1 METRKLFYEDSH
13 LKTFSATVTGC
24 AETKG
29 GWNVT
34 LDATAFYP
42 TGGGQN
48 CDLGTLGVVNVLD
61 VKEQGAEI
69 LHLCDA
75 PLQIGSTVEGTI
87 DWERRFDHMQQH
99 SGEHLVMG
107 QIYKKFGYH
116 NVGFHMGTGLVTID
130 LDGPVTWEDL
140 LEIEGCVNRI
150 IWENRPVKT
159 WYPSPEELPLVN
171 YRSKKALP
179 WPVRIVE
186 FSEADVCACCGTHVK
201 STGEIGLV
209 KFVSCIKF
217 KEGVRIELASGKRA
231 MELFQNIFE
240 QNRQVSQ
247 TFSAKILETGA
258 AARKFNEMLN
268 QERFRATGLQR
279 KVFAAIAESYAG
291 AIRALHYEEGLNP
304 GQVRELAD
312 AIAEK
317 AETAIVY
324 SGFDDAGYSICIIS
338 KTADTRALG
347 KAVSQALNGRGGGKP
362 GAFQGSI
369 QATRG
374 QIEEFFRSS
383 CHYDNNN
390 Q

>member
-1 METRKLFYEDSH
+1 METRKLYYADSH
-13 LKTFSATVTGC
+13 LKEFSATVTGC
-24 AETKG
+24 EEVKG
-29 GWNVT
+29 GWAVK
-34 LDATAFYP
+34 LDATVFYP

-48 CDLGTLGVVNVLD
+48 CDLGVLGGANVLD
-61 VKEQGAEI
+61 VKEQGQEI

-75 PLQIGSTVEGTI
+75 PLAVGSTVTGVI
-87 DWERRFDHMQQH
+87 DWQRRFDHMQQH

-107 QIYKKFGYH
+107 QVYGKFGYH

-140 LEIEGCVNRI
+140 MEIERNTNRI

-159 WYPSPEELPLVN
+159 WYPSPEELPNVK

-186 FSEADVCACCGTHVK
+186 FDRADVCACCGTHVK

-217 KEGVRIELASGKRA
+217 KEGVRIEMASGARA
-231 MELFQNIFE
+231 MALFQNIFE

-247 TFSAKILETGA
+247 VFSAKILETGA
-258 AARKFNEMLN
+258 AAHKFNEMLL
-268 QERFRATGLQR
+268 QEKYRNVGLQR
-279 KVFAAIAESYAG
+279 KIFTAIAESYSG
-291 AIRALHYEEGLNP
+291 KDRAVHFEEGLNP

-317 AETAIVY
+317 AATAIVY
-324 SGFDDAGYSICIIS
+324 SGSDDAGYSICIIS
-338 KTADTRALG
+338 KGVDTRELG
-347 KAVSQALNGRGGGKP
+347 KTVNAQLNGRGGGKP
-362 GAFQGSI
+362 GAFQGNLR
-369 QATRG
+369 ATKAE
-374 QIEEFFRSS
+374 IEAFFA
-383 CHYDNNN
+383 
-390 Q
+390 

>member
-1 METRKLFYEDSH
+1 MDHRKLYYADSH
-13 LKTFSATVTGC
+13 LKEFSATVTGC
-24 AETKG
+24 TETKG
-29 GWNVT
+29 GWAVT

-48 CDLGTLGVVNVLD
+48 CDLGTLGGANVLD
-61 VKEQGAEI
+61 VREQAEEI
-69 LHLCDA
+69 IHLCDA
-75 PLQIGSTVEGTI
+75 PLQIGSTVKGAI

-107 QIYKKFGYH
+107 QVYQKFGYH

-130 LDGPVTWEDL
+130 LDGPVSWEDL
-140 LEIEGCVNRI
+140 LEIESNVNRI

-159 WYPSPEELPLVN
+159 WYPSAEELPTVN

-186 FSEADVCACCGTHVK
+186 FSGADVCACCGTHVK
-201 STGEIGLV
+201 FTGEIGMV

-217 KEGVRIELASGKRA
+217 KEGVRIEMASGKRA
-231 MELFQNIFE
+231 MELFRNIFE

-258 AARKFNEMLN
+258 AAKKFNELLN
-268 QERFRATGLQR
+268 QEKYRATGLQR
-279 KVFAAIAESYAG
+279 KLFAAIAAGYAG
-291 AIRALHYEEGLNP
+291 KAQAVHFEEGLNP
-304 GQVRELAD
+304 GSVRELAD

-317 AETAIVY
+317 AQTAIVY
-324 SGFDDAGYSICIIS
+324 SGTDDAGYSICIIS
-338 KTADTRALG
+338 KTADTRELG
-347 KAVSQALNGRGGGKP
+347 KAVNAALNGRGGGKP

-369 QATRG
+369 QASKA
-374 QIEEFFRSS
+374 QIEDFFA
-383 CHYDNNN
+383 
-390 Q
+390 

>member
-13 LKTFSATVTGC
+13 LKDFSATVTGC
-24 AETKG
+24 TQTKG
-29 GWNVT
+29 GWAVT

-48 CDLGTLGVVNVLD
+48 CDLGTLGGVNVLD
-61 VKEQGAEI
+61 VKEQGEEI
-69 LHLCDA
+69 LHLCDG
-75 PLQIGSTVEGTI
+75 PLEIGSTVEGAI
-87 DWERRFDHMQQH
+87 DWQRRFDHMQQH

-107 QIYKKFGYH
+107 QVYRKFGYH
-116 NVGFHMGTGLVTID
+116 NMGFHMGESLVTID

-140 LEIEGCVNRI
+140 MEIERSVNEI
-150 IWENRPVKT
+150 IWQNRPVKT
-159 WYPSPEELPLVN
+159 WYPSPEELPNVK

-186 FSEADVCACCGTHVK
+186 FDGADVCACCGTHVQF
-201 STGEIGLV
+201 TGETGLV

-217 KEGVRIELASGKRA
+217 KEGVRIEMASGKRA

-268 QERFRATGLQR
+268 QEKYRATGLQR
-279 KVFAAIAESYAG
+279 KIFSAIASGYAG
-291 AIRALHYEEGLNP
+291 KEQVLHFEEDLNP

-317 AETAIVY
+317 AKAAIALSGSDET
-324 SGFDDAGYSICIIS
+324 GYSICIIS
-338 KTADTRALG
+338 KTEDTRALG
-347 KAVSQALNGRGGGKP
+347 RAVNEALNGRGGGKP
-362 GAFQGSI
+362 GAFQGSLR
-369 QATRG
+369 ATRA
-374 QIEEFFRSS
+374 QIEDFFA
-383 CHYDNNN
+383 CTK
-390 Q
+390 

>member
-1 METRKLFYEDSH
+1 METRKLYYADSH
-13 LKTFSATVTGC
+13 LKEFSATVTGC
-24 AETKG
+24 EEVKG
-29 GWNVT
+29 GWAVK
-34 LDATAFYP
+34 LDATVFYP

-48 CDLGTLGVVNVLD
+48 CDLGILGGANVLD
-61 VKEQGAEI
+61 VKEQGQEI

-75 PLQIGSTVEGTI
+75 PLAVGSTVTGVI
-87 DWERRFDHMQQH
+87 DWQRRFDHMQQH

-107 QIYKKFGYH
+107 QVYGKFGYH

-140 LEIEGCVNRI
+140 MEIERNTNRI

-159 WYPSPEELPLVN
+159 WYPSPEELPNVK

-186 FSEADVCACCGTHVK
+186 FDRADVCACCGTHVK

-217 KEGVRIELASGKRA
+217 KEGVRVEMASGARA
-231 MELFQNIFE
+231 MALFQNIFE

-247 TFSAKILETGA
+247 VFSAKILETGA
-258 AARKFNEMLN
+258 AAHKFNEMLL
-268 QERFRATGLQR
+268 QEKYRNVGLQR
-279 KVFAAIAESYAG
+279 KIFTAIAESYSG
-291 AIRALHYEEGLNP
+291 KDRAVHFEEGLNP

-317 AETAIVY
+317 AATAIVY
-324 SGFDDAGYSICIIS
+324 SGSDDAGYSICIIS
-338 KTADTRALG
+338 KGVDTRELG
-347 KAVSQALNGRGGGKP
+347 KAVNAQLNGRGGGKP
-362 GAFQGSI
+362 GAFQGNLR
-369 QATRG
+369 ATKAE
-374 QIEEFFRSS
+374 IEAFFP
-383 CHYDNNN
+383 
-390 Q
+390 

>member
-1 METRKLFYEDSH
+1 MDHRKLYYADSH
-13 LKTFSATVTGC
+13 LKEFSATVTGC
-24 AETKG
+24 TEAKG
-29 GWNVT
+29 GWAVT

-48 CDLGTLGVVNVLD
+48 CDLGTLGGVNVLD
-61 VKEQGAEI
+61 VKEQGEEI
-69 LHLCDA
+69 IHLCDA
-75 PLQIGSTVEGTI
+75 PLEIGGTVAGSI

-107 QIYKKFGYH
+107 QVYQKFGYH
-116 NVGFHMGTGLVTID
+116 NVGFHMGTGIVTID
-130 LDGPVTWEDL
+130 LDGPVTWDEL
-140 LEIEGCVNRI
+140 LEIERKVNRI

-159 WYPSPEELPLVN
+159 WYPSPEELPSVN

-186 FSEADVCACCGTHVK
+186 FSGADVCACCGTHVK
-201 STGEIGLV
+201 FTGEIGMV

-217 KEGVRIELASGKRA
+217 KEGVRIEMASGKRA

-258 AARKFNEMLN
+258 AARKFNELLN
-268 QERFRATGLQR
+268 QEKYRATGLQR
-279 KVFAAIAESYAG
+279 KMFAAIAAGYAG
-291 AIRALHYEEGLNP
+291 KAQAVHFEEGLTP

-324 SGFDDAGYSICIIS
+324 SGTDETGYSICIIS
-338 KTADTRALG
+338 KSADTRELG
-347 KAVSQALNGRGGGKP
+347 KAVNAQLNGRGGGKP

-369 QATRG
+369 RATKA
-374 QIEEFFRSS
+374 QIEAFFA
-383 CHYDNNN
+383 
-390 Q
+390 

>member
-1 METRKLFYEDSH
+1 MDHRKLYYADSH
-13 LKTFSATVTGC
+13 LKEFSATVTGC
-24 AETKG
+24 TEAKG
-29 GWNVT
+29 GWAVT

-48 CDLGTLGVVNVLD
+48 CDLGTLGGVNVLD
-61 VKEQGAEI
+61 VKEQGEEI
-69 LHLCDA
+69 IHLCDA
-75 PLQIGSTVEGTI
+75 PLEIGSTVEGSI

-107 QIYKKFGYH
+107 QVYQKFGYH
-116 NVGFHMGTGLVTID
+116 NVGFHMGTGIVTID
-130 LDGPVTWEDL
+130 LDGPVTWDEL
-140 LEIEGCVNRI
+140 LEIERKVNRI

-159 WYPSPEELPLVN
+159 WYPSPEELPSVN

-186 FSEADVCACCGTHVK
+186 FSGADVCACCGTHVK
-201 STGEIGLV
+201 FTGEIGMV

-217 KEGVRIELASGKRA
+217 KEGVRIEMASGKRA

-258 AARKFNEMLN
+258 AARKFNELLN
-268 QERFRATGLQR
+268 QEKYRATGLQR
-279 KVFAAIAESYAG
+279 KMFAAIAAGYAG
-291 AIRALHYEEGLNP
+291 KAQAVHFEEGLNP

-324 SGFDDAGYSICIIS
+324 SGTDETGYSICIIS
-338 KTADTRALG
+338 KSADTRELG
-347 KAVSQALNGRGGGKP
+347 KAVNAQLNGRGGGKP

-369 QATRG
+369 RATKA
-374 QIEEFFRSS
+374 QIEAFFA
-383 CHYDNNN
+383 
-390 Q
+390 

>member
-1 METRKLFYEDSH
+1 MDHRKLYYADSH
-13 LKTFSATVTGC
+13 LKEFSATVTGC
-24 AETKG
+24 TETKG
-29 GWNVT
+29 GWAVT

-48 CDLGTLGVVNVLD
+48 CDLGTLGGPNVLD
-61 VKEQGAEI
+61 VKEQAEEI
-69 LHLCDA
+69 IHLCDA
-75 PLQIGSTVEGTI
+75 PLQIGSTVKGAI

-107 QIYKKFGYH
+107 QVYQKFGYH

-130 LDGPVTWEDL
+130 LDGPVSWEDL
-140 LEIEGCVNRI
+140 LEIESNVNRI

-159 WYPSPEELPLVN
+159 WYPSAEELPTVN

-186 FSEADVCACCGTHVK
+186 FSGADVCACCGTHVK
-201 STGEIGLV
+201 FTGEIGMV

-217 KEGVRIELASGKRA
+217 KEGVRIEMASGKRA
-231 MELFQNIFE
+231 MELFRNIFE

-258 AARKFNEMLN
+258 AAKKFNELLN
-268 QERFRATGLQR
+268 QEKYRATGLQR
-279 KVFAAIAESYAG
+279 KLFAAIAAGYAG
-291 AIRALHYEEGLNP
+291 KAQAVHFEEGLNP
-304 GQVRELAD
+304 GSVRELAD

-317 AETAIVY
+317 AQTAIVY
-324 SGFDDAGYSICIIS
+324 SGTDDAGYSICIIS
-338 KTADTRALG
+338 KTADTRELG
-347 KAVSQALNGRGGGKP
+347 KAVNAALNGRGGGKP

-369 QATRG
+369 QASKA
-374 QIEEFFRSS
+374 QIEAFFA
-383 CHYDNNN
+383 
-390 Q
+390 